1 MKRTFITFGALLLS
15 MLFAAAQEPVKG
27 DILLNETQGSYT
39 PSFENDRAERAP
51 KNIILLIGDGMGLA
65 HISAAM
71 YANGNEL
78 TITNLQTCGFVRTQA
93 AEDDFTTDSGASG
106 TAYATGVKTHNAAI
120 GVDVNDKPVKN
131 IPEII
136 DGMGYVSGVI
146 TTDGIDGC
154 TPSVFFAHQPD
165 RHMSEEIWADLPGAK
180 LSFISGGSWGAFEDQ
195 SYETRDAIEKRY
207 KVVNS
212 LDDVAAG
219 TRRIAYLP
227 EKSEVSSI
235 AKGRGDFLP
244 ATTEYAINFLNS
256 HPDNEKGFFLMVEGA
271 RIDKSCHDNDFETA
285 MLELLDFDKAV
296 EAAIRFAEQDG
307 NTLVIISADHETGA
321 LSLRGKDKKTG
332 AIKGL
337 FVSRGHTPIMV
348 PLFAYGPMSLKFT
361 GVQENSDVN
370 HKIVELFSSQAK
382 DRRKARRN

>member
-1 MKRTFITFGALLLS
+1 MKKTLFTIAALMLSIFI
-15 MLFAAAQEPVKG
+15 AAAQETVKG
-27 DILLNETQGSYT
+27 DIVLEKTQGSYT
-39 PSFENDRAERAP
+39 PSFDNDRVDRAP
-51 KNIILLIGDGMGLA
+51 QNIILLIGDGMGLA

-71 YANGNEL
+71 FANGNEL
-78 TITNLQTCGFVRTQA
+78 TITNLKTCGFVRTQA
-93 AEDDFTTDSGASG
+93 AGKDFTTDSGASG

-120 GVDVNDKPVKN
+120 GVDTADNPVKN

-136 DGMGYVSGVI
+136 EKMGYVSGVV

-165 RHMSEEIWADLPGAK
+165 RHMSEEIWEDLSGAR
-180 LSFISGGSWGAFEDQ
+180 LSFISGGSYEAFEDQ

-212 LDDVAAG
+212 LDEVPDGA
-219 TRRIAYLP
+219 RRIAYLP
-227 EKSEVSSI
+227 QKKEVSSI

-244 ATTEYAINFLNS
+244 ATTEYAIKFLDS

-296 EAAIRFAEQDG
+296 EAAVRFAEKDG
-307 NTLVIISADHETGA
+307 NTLVIVSADHETGA
-321 LSLRGKDKKTG
+321 LSLRGKDNKTG

-337 FVSRGHTPIMV
+337 FASKGHTPIMV
-348 PLFAYGPMSLKFT
+348 PLFAYGPMSLEFT
-361 GVQENSDVN
+361 GIQENSDVN
-370 HKIVELFSSQAK
+370 HKIVNILSSQAK
-382 DRRKARRN
+382 EKKRKSK

>member
-1 MKRTFITFGALLLS
+1 
-15 MLFAAAQEPVKG
+15 
-27 DILLNETQGSYT
+27 
-39 PSFENDRAERAP
+39 
-51 KNIILLIGDGMGLA
+51 
-65 HISAAM
+65 
-71 YANGNEL
+71 
-78 TITNLQTCGFVRTQA
+78 
-93 AEDDFTTDSGASG
+93 
-106 TAYATGVKTHNAAI
+106 
-120 GVDVNDKPVKN
+120 
-131 IPEII
+131 
-136 DGMGYVSGVI
+136 
-146 TTDGIDGC
+146 
-154 TPSVFFAHQPD
+154 
-165 RHMSEEIWADLPGAK
+165 
-180 LSFISGGSWGAFEDQ
+180 
-195 SYETRDAIEKRY
+195 
-207 KVVNS
+207 
-212 LDDVAAG
+212 
-219 TRRIAYLP
+219 
-227 EKSEVSSI
+227 
-235 AKGRGDFLP
+235 
-244 ATTEYAINFLNS
+244 
-256 HPDNEKGFFLMVEGA
+256 MVEGA